1 MRRMVAGGVVG
12 FWLCF
17 AALLAWRMI
26 DRLDPGAVALLTGI
40 GLAMAAMVPG
50 LVLVVVLL
58 SRGKVLSVDQYLDD
72 MDRHFDGPA
81 VPNRA
86 LLDGGQ
92 PAPRALLDGSR
103 PVWVLSIDR
112 GFACVVPAEGAP
124 WPMPRRVEVGRL
136 ADAGRLI
143 EVQS

>member
-58 SRGKVLSVDQYLDD
+58 SRGKVLSVDRYLDD

-81 VPNRA
+81 V
-86 LLDGGQ
+86 L
-92 PAPRALLDGSR
+92 PAPRALLDGGLW
-103 PVWVLSIDR
+103 VWVLGVDANH
-112 GFACVVPAEGAP
+112 GFASVVPAEGAP

-136 ADAGRLI
+136 VDTGRLI
-143 EVQS
+143 EVRP